1 MKPTFNK
8 AMFWDVDNTIPHI
21 GLVGFMGSGKSTVG
35 RQLAQV
41 LQRPLLDTDSILET
55 RKGKSIAD
63 IFAGEGEEKFR
74 AYEYQLLLELTD
86 STQPSVIV
94 CGGGAPCF
102 SNAMDVLNARA
113 ATFYLQAPVEV
124 LYTRLK
130 DEAAQRPLLQG
141 KDDLRKFIATL
152 LAQRE
157 PCYQKAKYTIHIA
170 GKTVGEIVH
179 EITETSSSRFTGKR
193 ETENG

>member
-1 MKPTFNK
+1 MKPAFNK
-8 AMFWDVDNTIPHI
+8 TMFRNVNNPSPHI
-21 GLVGFMGSGKSTVG
+21 SLVGFMGSGKSTAG
-35 RQLAQV
+35 RQLAHA

-74 AYEYQLLLELTD
+74 TYEYQLLLELTG
-86 STQPSVIV
+86 SMQPSVIV
-94 CGGGAPCF
+94 CGGGTPCF
-102 SNAMDVLNARA
+102 SNAMEVLNART

-130 DEAAQRPLLQG
+130 DEAAKRPLLQG
-141 KDDLRKFIATL
+141 KDDLRKFIAEL

-157 PCYQKAKYTIHIA
+157 PFYQKAKYTIHIA
-170 GKTVGEIVH
+170 GKTVEEIAH
-179 EITETSSSRFTGKR
+179 EIIETSSS
-193 ETENG
+193 